1 LELRDSA
8 QLGIPRTGIR
18 GALSLLSRNPD
29 FRNLYLAQLI
39 SYAGDWFLTV
49 ALFGLVQDL
58 TDSPLMASLVL
69 VFQMVPFFLASPL
82 GGALADRMNRQ
93 RLMVVADLIRTPL
106 CFGFLLVNGREDVW
120 LIFVLQAVLSFFG
133 ALFDPASTAAVPNLV
148 DEEDLPTANV
158 LVGSAWGTM
167 LAIGAALG
175 GLVAAAFGR
184 DATYIGDAA
193 SFALSAALLST
204 IRRAFSEARDDDKHI
219 GVAEAT
225 VETIQYARRDHR
237 VLALL
242 TVKGGFGFAG
252 GVITLL
258 AVFAHEVFHEGDVG
272 IGVLMAARGLG
283 ALIGPFIGRAIAGNT
298 DRRLFVAIGLA
309 LSSFGVFYAAF
320 GFMPALLAAAPL
332 TTAAHLG
339 GGAQWTLST
348 YGLQKLVPDRI
359 RGRVFAFDFALVT
372 FSITVSNL
380 IAGWAA
386 EQWGP
391 RAAMVGLS
399 VVAMTYSAV
408 WWFGTRRIRA
418 TLE

>member
-8 QLGIPRTGIR
+8 QLGIPRTGVK
-18 GALSLLSRNPD
+18 GALSLLSRNRY
-29 FRNLYLAQLI
+29 FRNFYLAQLI

-58 TDSPLMASLVL
+58 THSPVMASLVL

-82 GGALADRMNRQ
+82 GGTLADRMDRQ
-93 RLMVVADLIRTPL
+93 RLMIATDLIRTPL
-106 CFGFLLVNGREDVW
+106 CLAFLLVGGRDVVW
-120 LIFVLQAVLSFFG
+120 LIFLLQAVLSFFG
-133 ALFDPASTAAVPNLV
+133 ALFDPASSAAVPNLV
-148 DEEDLPTANV
+148 EEDDLPIANV

-184 DATYIGDAA
+184 NAAFIGDAV
-193 SFALSAALLST
+193 SFAMSAALLST
-204 IRRAFSEARDDDKHI
+204 VRRPFSEAREEEHI
-219 GVAEAT
+219 GVARAT
-225 VETIQYARRDHR
+225 VETVEYARRDHR

-283 ALIGPFIGRAIAGNT
+283 ALIGPFIGRAIAGDT
-298 DRRLFVAIGLA
+298 DRRLFVAIGIALA
-309 LSSFGVFYAAF
+309 SFGVFYAAF

-332 TTAAHLG
+332 AAGAHLG

-391 RAAMVGLS
+391 RPAIVGLAA
-399 VVAMTYSAV
+399 VAMAYSAV
-408 WWFGTRRIRA
+408 WWVGTRRIRA
-418 TLE
+418 ALD